1 MQAPR
6 TGRTPE
12 TLRCFMDARHDAL
25 RVTKWTMLIDEHLRN
40 NGIYSIEDA
49 PDELID
55 EAHRAADKILGE
67 GKDD

>member
-1 MQAPR
+1 
-6 TGRTPE
+6 
-12 TLRCFMDARHDAL
+12 MDARHDDDL
-25 RVTKWTMLIDEHLRN
+25 RVTKRTMLIDEHLRN

>member
-1 MQAPR
+1 
-6 TGRTPE
+6 
-12 TLRCFMDARHDAL
+12 MDARHDAL